1 MRKEEVRAI
10 LQLPRELLNDMQE
23 IDDRIEEYRR
33 TFLRSPTNSHLF
45 RCQAETH
52 HDLSDRMVSMEDLI
66 SAKKEAELD
75 YAIACGRS
83 KELIAKIPNTTVG
96 DTLHKYYILG
106 QDRREIA
113 EASGVGYHAV
123 YQQIERALT
132 RLSEMEEPGYRSK

>member
-66 SAKKEAELD
+66 SAKKEAELEVL
-75 YAIACGRS
+75 YPWPGSKRNRGGIGGRIS
-83 KELIAKIPNTTVG
+83 CCISA
-96 DTLHKYYILG
+96 D
-106 QDRREIA
+106 
-113 EASGVGYHAV
+113 
-123 YQQIERALT
+123 
-132 RLSEMEEPGYRSK
+132 